1 MRLYFLATVSG
12 LALNCS
18 AYAAD
23 MPLKARPMLAP
34 AQWTGWYAGVQGGIV
49 DHDGKLLDVDGF
61 LRGAN
66 GFGGQ
71 TYTAS
76 ETGATFG
83 GHLGYNWQRDRWVL
97 GLEGDISGVWAKA
110 DANAPVPPAFAGSTV
125 SFDVQWLATI
135 RARAGV
141 LITDATLLYATGGV
155 AFGGV
160 KNNGTLN
167 QGIPFRMDQDTT
179 KTGFVV
185 GGGIE
190 HMFGPRWT
198 GRAEVRYVDLGSSSV
213 TCPASTCPVGP
224 YRGEFSNKLLMGL
237 VGLSLKF

>member
-141 LITDATLLYATGGV
+141 

>member
-12 LALNCS
+12 LALNS

-23 MPLKARPMLAP
+23 MPLKAPPRPAP

-110 DANAPVPPAFAGSTV
+110 DAVAPSPATPGSTV